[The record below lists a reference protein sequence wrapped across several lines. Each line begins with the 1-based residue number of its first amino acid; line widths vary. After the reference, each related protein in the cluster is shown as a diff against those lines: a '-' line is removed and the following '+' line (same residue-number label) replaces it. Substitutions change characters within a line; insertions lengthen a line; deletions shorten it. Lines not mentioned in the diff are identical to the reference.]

1 MAPTLAIKVVIGMNI
16 KNAGIFINPMLKGIL
31 VSKKDPEIKNP
42 IEPKVAMM
50 KPIAAALPIAFF
62 IEYPKYFRTGTFIT
76 APPIPIGAE
85 TNPDIN
91 PKIIFGKVL
100 NFLLVFDL
108 QFQYNTVSL
117 ILRFSFFNLTF

>member
-1 MAPTLAIKVVIGMNI
+1 MNI

-62 IEYPKYFRTGTFIT
+62 IVYPNYFITCTFIT

-108 QFQYNTVSL
+108 AS
-117 ILRFSFFNLTF
+117 IFNNK